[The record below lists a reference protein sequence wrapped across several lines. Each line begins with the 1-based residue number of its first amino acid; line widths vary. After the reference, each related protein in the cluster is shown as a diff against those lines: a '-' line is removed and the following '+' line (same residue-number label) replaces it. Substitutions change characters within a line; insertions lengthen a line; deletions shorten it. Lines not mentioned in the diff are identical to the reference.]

1 MTAVDLDPPLFQK
14 MSVNSNA
21 KYAKIVCLINLI
33 LLGVLILKAQ
43 NKTNKGL
50 VTFALFIATFLS
62 AVEGTIISTAMP
74 TIVGDLKG
82 ISIMNWVFSIY
93 LLTTTLSTPVY
104 GKLVD
109 DLGRKPVF
117 ITGLVI
123 FLAGSMLSGL
133 STSMPQL
140 IAWRAIQG
148 IGAGAILPI
157 SNTIIADIYPP
168 DKRAQ
173 IMGLNNSAWGIA
185 SVAAP
190 LLGGLIVDNLSWK
203 WVFFINVPIG
213 LISIILITIFLR
225 EDQHYAHGKLDV
237 WGIVWL
243 SLTIG
248 GILYG
253 VEVLNQA
260 HVNVILAVIIFAIAV
275 LGLLLFIRQEKR
287 AEDPIILL
295 DLFKNRTFVIQ
306 NFAVSMMS
314 IFLIAFDVYVPS
326 WTQGLL
332 GLPATIAGFATT
344 PSSIFWIFGSF
355 LAGIMLGKMTPRN
368 ILMTSMGLLVVTGTI
383 FIFLPV
389 DTPFYAF
396 LLIGIFQGTGFGIT
410 VTGSTIISQSVVD
423 PENMGMATSFNTL
436 VRTLSQSI
444 SISAFGIVMNHS
456 LMHGINAHPAEHLT
470 VNMFNKMI
478 NPHTVDQLP
487 DKLIPLMHQIYHTG
501 LHNVFTIAVLC
512 MAAAF
517 LLNLLKQKDYEIKA

>member
-1 MTAVDLDPPLFQK
+1 M
-14 MSVNSNA
+14 NSN
-21 KYAKIVCLINLI
+21 K
-33 LLGVLILKAQ
+33 
-43 NKTNKGL
+43 KTNKGI

-62 AVEGTIISTAMP
+62 AVEGTIVSTAMP

-109 DLGRKPVF
+109 ELGRKPVF
-117 ITGLVI
+117 ITGLLV
-123 FLAGSMLSGL
+123 FLIGSMLSGL

-140 IAWRAIQG
+140 IAWRAVQG

-173 IMGLNNSAWGIA
+173 VMGLNNSAWGIA

-213 LISIILITIFLR
+213 LVSILLIWVNLR
-225 EDQHYAHGKLDV
+225 EDKHYAHGKLDI
-237 WGIVWL
+237 WGIIWL

-253 VEVLNQA
+253 VEVLNKT
-260 HVNVILAVIIFAIAV
+260 HINVVAAISVFIAAII
-275 LGLLLFIRQEKR
+275 GLILFIRQEKR
-287 AEDPIILL
+287 AADPIILL
-295 DLFKNRTFVIQ
+295 DLFKKRTFVIQ
-306 NFAVSMMS
+306 NFAVAMMS

-344 PSSIFWIFGSF
+344 PSSILWIFGSF
-355 LAGIMLGKMTPRN
+355 LAGIFLGKMTPRK
-368 ILMTSMGLLVVTGTI
+368 ILMLSMGLLVISGTV
-383 FIFLPV
+383 FVFLPV

-396 LLIGIFQGTGFGIT
+396 LIIGVFLGTGFGIT
-410 VTGSTIISQSVVD
+410 VTSSTIISQSIVA
-423 PENMGMATSFNTL
+423 PENVGMATSFNTL

-444 SISAFGIVMNHS
+444 SISAFGIVINRS
-456 LMHGINAHPAEHLT
+456 LIHGIHAHPEAHLN

-487 DKLIPLMHQIYHTG
+487 DKLIPLMHQIYHNG
-501 LHNVFTIAVLC
+501 LQNVFTIAVGC
-512 MAAAF
+512 MALAF
-517 LLNLLKQKDYEIKA
+517 VLNLLKQKNYHIDNK

>member
-1 MTAVDLDPPLFQK
+1 MDSST
-14 MSVNSNA
+14 
-21 KYAKIVCLINLI
+21 
-33 LLGVLILKAQ
+33 
-43 NKTNKGL
+43 KTNKGL

-62 AVEGTIISTAMP
+62 AVEGTIVSTAMP

-82 ISIMNWVFSIY
+82 IAIMNWVFSIY

-109 DLGRKPVF
+109 ELGRKPVF

-123 FLAGSMLSGL
+123 FLIGSMLSGL
-133 STSMPQL
+133 STSMPQM
-140 IAWRAIQG
+140 IAWRAVQG

-168 DKRAQ
+168 EKRAQ
-173 IMGLNNSAWGIA
+173 ILGINNSAWGIA

-213 LISIILITIFLR
+213 LISIFLISIFLR
-225 EDQHYAHGKLDV
+225 EDKQYSRGRLDV

-243 SLTIG
+243 SLTIA

-260 HVNVILAVIIFAIAV
+260 HINVVLAVIIFAIA
-275 LGLLLFIRQEKR
+275 LFGMFLFIRQDKR
-287 AEDPIILL
+287 ATDPIILL

-306 NFAVSMMS
+306 NFAVAMMS

-344 PSSIFWIFGSF
+344 PSSIFWIIGSF
-355 LAGIMLGKMTPRN
+355 IAGIMLGKMTPRS
-368 ILMTSMGLLVVTGTI
+368 ILMTSMGLLVVTGSI

-410 VTGSTIISQSVVD
+410 VTSSTIVSQSVVE

-456 LMHGINAHPAEHLT
+456 LMHGIKAAPDKHLT
-470 VNMFNKMI
+470 VGMFNKMI

-487 DKLIPLMHQIYHTG
+487 DKLIPVMHQIYHTG
-501 LHNVFTIAVLC
+501 LHNIFTIAVLC

-517 LLNLLKQKDYEIKA
+517 LFNLLKQKNYHVQG